1 MATSSKNELFGR
13 ILEALA
19 SGVHEFLAEFR
30 AAWPGETMYSLL
42 FELPCE
48 GTHAHAAVATEEGL
62 ARIAEKYASKGYRIS
77 DGETLTALRIW
88 LRWAGPE
95 DGWFQGNETHC
106 FDRVSNLLDEA
117 FAAKYMEMFDG
128 QLNDL
133 ALATL
138 RDLDV
143 RGVFGSTAERERI
156 VLGMCYI
163 GGDNSDEEFLE
174 WAERVNPPAVIERLR
189 REMDESRAMAER
201 IPSPGSK

>member
-1 MATSSKNELFGR
+1 MATSSKDELFAR
-13 ILEALA
+13 IMEALA
-19 SGVHEFLAEFR
+19 AGVHEFLAEFR
-30 AAWPGETMYSLL
+30 AAWPREAMYSFL

-62 ARIAEKYASKGYRIS
+62 TRVAEKYASKGYGIS
-77 DGETLTALRIW
+77 DAETLTALRTW

-95 DGWFQGNETHC
+95 DGWFQGSETHC
-106 FDRVSNLLDEA
+106 FDRVSSLLDEA

-138 RDLDV
+138 GDLDV
-143 RGVFGSTAERERI
+143 RWVFGSAAERERI

-189 REMDESRAMAER
+189 HEIDESRAMGER
-201 IPSPGSK
+201 IASP